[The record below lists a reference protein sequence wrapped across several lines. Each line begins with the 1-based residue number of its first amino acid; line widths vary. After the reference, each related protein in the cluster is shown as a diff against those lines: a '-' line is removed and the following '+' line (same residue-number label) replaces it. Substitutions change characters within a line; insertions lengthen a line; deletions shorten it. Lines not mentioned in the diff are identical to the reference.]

1 MCTAEGWLSMA
12 NFTTLDKGW
21 GSGTPKLKLLPNF
34 GISIGAYPL
43 HDYLQNF
50 QHFGECHDWLTGK
63 ISDPVKC
70 QRGFTIVG
78 VLHQGC
84 IFPNFFAPVV
94 AKYVLEVQERY
105 APLIAGTL
113 CAVRGSQSFSHFAT
127 FSFSFSFFPFL
138 LDSSVFFSFPPLDIL
153 PEYFHSISRPYVVGG
168 D

>member
-1 MCTAEGWLSMA
+1 MA

-70 QRGFTIVG
+70 QRGFTVVG
-78 VLHQGC
+78 VFASGVHFPQFFCTRSGKIRFGGARTVCSSYRWNFVCRQGKSV
-84 IFPNFFAPVV
+84 IFP
-94 AKYVLEVQERY
+94 LR
-105 APLIAGTL
+105 
-113 CAVRGSQSFSHFAT
+113 H
-127 FSFSFSFFPFL
+127 L
-138 LDSSVFFSFPPLDIL
+138 LF
-153 PEYFHSISRPYVVGG
+153 
-168 D
+168 